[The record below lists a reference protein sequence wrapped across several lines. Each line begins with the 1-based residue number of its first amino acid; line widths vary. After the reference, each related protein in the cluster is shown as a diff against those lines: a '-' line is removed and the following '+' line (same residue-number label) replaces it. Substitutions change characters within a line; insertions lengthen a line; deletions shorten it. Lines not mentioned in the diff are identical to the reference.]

1 MGSAMIPTFT
11 REGFLPPGI
20 HQATLDEF
28 KERFVIFQ
36 RSDRRF
42 RIFAQLEKL
51 LDQTVRTR
59 IVKRILI
66 AGSFVSAKPE
76 PNDFDCVVVLD
87 PSIVGKPLQP
97 FEYHLVSRKM
107 AQHLFGGDVM
117 PALDN
122 SMALQQYLE
131 FFQTTR
137 DGKRVG
143 IVEIQL

>member
-1 MGSAMIPTFT
+1 MIPSFT
-11 REGFLPPGI
+11 EQGFLPPGI
-20 HQATLDEF
+20 YRATLDEF
-28 KERFVIFQ
+28 KERFVVFH

-51 LDQTVRTR
+51 LDQVAQTR

-76 PNDFDCVVVLD
+76 PNDFDCIVVLD
-87 PSIVGKPLQP
+87 PSIVGKPLRP
-97 FEYHLVSRKM
+97 FEYNLVSRQM
-107 AQHLFGGDVM
+107 ARRMFGGDIM

-122 SMALQQYLE
+122 STALQQYIE

-137 DGKRVG
+137 DGKRIG